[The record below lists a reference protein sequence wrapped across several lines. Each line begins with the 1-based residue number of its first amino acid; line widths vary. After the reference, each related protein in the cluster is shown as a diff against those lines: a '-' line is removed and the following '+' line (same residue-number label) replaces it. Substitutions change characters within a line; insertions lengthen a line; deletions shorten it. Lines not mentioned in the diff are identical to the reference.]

1 MPFIVAFLLPII
13 FILLFTLVLYFLI
26 IVSLMHHNVTKES
39 KQASLT
45 ATETI
50 KMLALFSGIMILF
63 GLILL
68 FAIFSFVTD
77 DPRVSFIVQ
86 FFLALF
92 IVVQSFFVFF
102 FLVVL
107 NGDARNGWKSLL
119 CSCTKRKTVKI
130 ND

>member
-26 IVSLMHHNVTKES
+26 IVSLMRHNVTKES

-77 DPRVSFIVQ
+77 DPKVSFIVQ

-92 IVVQSFFVFF
+92 IVVQGFFIFF

-107 NGDARNGWKSLL
+107 NGDARNG
-119 CSCTKRKTVKI
+119 
-130 ND
+130 

>member
-1 MPFIVAFLLPII
+1 MR
-13 FILLFTLVLYFLI
+13 
-26 IVSLMHHNVTKES
+26 HNES

-68 FAIFSFVTD
+68 FAVFSFVTD
-77 DPRVSFIVQ
+77 DPKVSFIVQ

-92 IVVQSFFVFF
+92 IVVQGFFVFF

-119 CSCTKRKTVKI
+119 CFCTRKKTVKI